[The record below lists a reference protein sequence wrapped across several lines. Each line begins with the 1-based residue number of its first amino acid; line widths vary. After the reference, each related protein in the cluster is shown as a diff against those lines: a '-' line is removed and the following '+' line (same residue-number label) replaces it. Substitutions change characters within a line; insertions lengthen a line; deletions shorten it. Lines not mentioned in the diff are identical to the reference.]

1 MSSTSA
7 ITTHV
12 LDTSRGVA
20 AQGLAISLY
29 SRDPIQDSWEL
40 VKHSVTNEDGRC
52 VDLLNHKQFKLGG
65 YKLIFQTS
73 LYFEAFKEAS
83 FFPCV
88 EIFFNVKDTDSH
100 FHIPLLLSPFSY
112 TTYRGT

>member
-12 LDTSRGVA
+12 LDTSRGIA
-20 AQGLAISLY
+20 AKGLAISLY
-29 SRDPIQDSWEL
+29 SHDSVQESWEL

-52 VDLLNHKQFKLGG
+52 LDLLSQAQLQLGK
-65 YKLIFQTS
+65 YKLVFHTS
-73 LYFEAFKEAS
+73 LYFEAFKEEC
-83 FFPCV
+83 FFPFI
-88 EIFFNVKDTDSH
+88 EIIFSVKDAITH